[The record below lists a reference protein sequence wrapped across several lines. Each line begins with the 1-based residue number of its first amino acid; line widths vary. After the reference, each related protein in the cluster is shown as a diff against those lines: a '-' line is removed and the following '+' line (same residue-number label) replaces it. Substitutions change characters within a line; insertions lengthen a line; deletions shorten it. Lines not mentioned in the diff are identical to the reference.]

1 VIALVSLFLCA
12 LLPVINLRLTLYET
26 LGERFLYLPTVFSC
40 LLVAYLVAIL
50 LRRQTLLVSL
60 LACVLIFYSV
70 TLFRTNRTWREAANL
85 SQSITD
91 ELVDSSA
98 SDHLIILNA
107 PDSLR
112 GVPVFHNGLPEALE
126 YFQNRKRFRQIE
138 IIAFEELQSAAE
150 EVTLTSRTET
160 LSLVLADDNAGFD
173 RVEPSTCVGVTTHSR
188 TMLELNLQP
197 CSANADL
204 FFFEQGRMVRLPG
217 K

>member
-1 VIALVSLFLCA
+1 VCALVSLFLCA

-40 LLVAYLVAIL
+40 LLMAYLAVIL
-50 LRRQTLLVSL
+50 LRRQTLLISL
-60 LACVLIFYSV
+60 LIGALVFYSV
-70 TLFRTNRTWREAANL
+70 ALFRTNRTWREAANL
-85 SQSITD
+85 SQSITN
-91 ELVDSSA
+91 ELVDSA
-98 SDHLIILNA
+98 AGDHLIILNA

-126 YFQNRKRFRQIE
+126 YFQNRKHFRQIE
-138 IIAFEELQSAAE
+138 IIAFQELQSAAQ
-150 EVTLTSRTET
+150 EVSLASRNETLT
-160 LSLVLADDNAGFD
+160 LVAHDNAGFD
-173 RVEPSTCVGVTTHSR
+173 RVESSACVGVAAHSR

-204 FFFEQGRMVRLPG
+204 FFFDQGRMVRLPG